1 MYLTPEEQREQHEAT
16 MQLAR
21 DLKRMKSLPKEEQE
35 RQKTLLMGFLKENE
49 EGSSRGTSSP
59 SNISN
64 TSEPR
69 RPMGIVEKVMAK
81 HGFTREEAIEAIED
95 FGG

>member
-1 MYLTPEEQREQHEAT
+1 MLTAQQMQERALRRMLRRMAKETEEEKEQHR
-16 MQLAR
+16 QL
-21 DLKRMKSLPKEEQE
+21 LK
-35 RQKTLLMGFLKENE
+35 GFLKENE

-69 RPMGIVEKVMAK
+69 RAKGLVEDVMETY
-81 HGFTREEAIEAIED
+81 GFTREEAIEEIER